1 MTTIIAKPL
10 PFNEQIDYFRRKI
23 NMPTATYLDIYGE
36 AHDYAFAVAG
46 SHTQEIVGD
55 FRKAVDE
62 VIEQGGTLEL
72 FRKRFDEIVEKHSWE
87 YNGGRNWRS
96 RIIYDT
102 NLYASYNHG
111 RYTQQ
116 KALAD
121 VLPYWEY
128 EHNDSAHPR
137 PEHQA
142 WDGKVLRA
150 DDPWWD
156 YHYPVRAYGCHCTVR
171 ALDDFDLQAEGK
183 TVAESP
189 SIEWEEKLIGQRSG
203 SPRIV
208 RVPKGVDPSFEHPKR
223 FVPVHNADQ
232 ILLHKIAQSKADN
245 TFIAKQA
252 RTLVSHP
259 PIMQLM
265 NKSMKEWVGQ
275 VAEAVEKDNGKL
287 LQNVANFKY
296 LGALPPEIL
305 DKLPVKPVSAVVAM
319 DKGQM
324 KHALREAKQNAG
336 VALPKEFWE
345 NLPEKIQNPDAILL
359 ETGQKTPTLLYVFK
373 EGEGKVAVKV
383 DYDAYPTDGI
393 EKKPKT
399 KMNMVT
405 TGSVVSSTS
414 NEWRNFEKSYK
425 LLWGA
430 L

>member
-1 MTTIIAKPL
+1 MSVTAQHL
-10 PFNEQIDYFRRKI
+10 PFHEQIDYFRKKI
-23 NMPTATYLDIYGE
+23 NMPTETYLDIYGE

-46 SHTQEIVGD
+46 AHTHEIVGD
-55 FRKAVDE
+55 FRQAVDE
-62 VIEQGGTLEL
+62 IIEGSGTLED

-102 NLYASYNHG
+102 NLYSSYNHG
-111 RYTQQ
+111 RYQQQ

-121 VLPYWEY
+121 VLPYWMY
-128 EHNDSAHPR
+128 EHNDSQHPR
-137 PEHQA
+137 IQHKG
-142 WDGKVLRA
+142 WHGKVLRA
-150 DDPWWD
+150 NDPWWD
-156 YHYPVRAYGCHCTVR
+156 FHYPVRAYGCHCTVR
-171 ALDDFDLQAEGK
+171 ALDDVDLEMQGLKVENA
-183 TVAESP
+183 P
-189 SIEWEEKLIGQRSG
+189 PIEWEERVIGKRSG
-203 SPRIV
+203 NPRIV

-223 FVPVHNADQ
+223 LVPVHNADQ

-252 RTLVSHP
+252 RTLVSNP

-265 NKSMKEWVGQ
+265 NQSMKEWVGQ
-275 VAEAVEKDNGKL
+275 VAQAVEKNNGKL

-324 KHALREAKQNAG
+324 KHALREAKQNVG

-345 NLPEKIQNPDAILL
+345 NLPEKIQKPDAILL

-373 EGEGKVAVKV
+373 EGEGKVAVKIN
-383 DYDAYPTDGI
+383 YDASATDGI
-393 EKKPKT
+393 TERWNT

-405 TGSVVSSTS
+405 TGSKVDKRHLESLKAFDV
-414 NEWRNFEKSYK
+414 
-425 LLWGA
+425 LWGN
-430 L
+430 LD